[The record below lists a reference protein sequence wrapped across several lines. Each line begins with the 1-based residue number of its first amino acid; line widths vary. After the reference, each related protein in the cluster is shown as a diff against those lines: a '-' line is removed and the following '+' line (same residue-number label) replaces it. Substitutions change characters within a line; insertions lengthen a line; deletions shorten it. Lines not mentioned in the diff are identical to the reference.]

1 MQTWVKTLTPHTSSV
16 AWPGYLTSQAEVS
29 FPQGE
34 EQITLVVQW
43 LGLCAF
49 IAGDIGSFSG
59 QRTKILHAMAPL
71 KKKKKKEKA
80 ILPPDGLEA
89 SLNFSFVKGGAE
101 FQLWPWG

>member
-1 MQTWVKTLTPHTSSV
+1 M
-16 AWPGYLTSQAEVS
+16 S

-43 LGLCAF
+43 LGLCAST
-49 IAGDIGSFSG
+49 AGDIGSFSG

-71 KKKKKKEKA
+71 KKKKEKA

-101 FQLWPWG
+101 FQL